1 LRKKSYT
8 GYKSA
13 IDLIK
18 MPKTTYKK
26 MMAEILKSKPKT
38 VEEKQETI
46 KKVVGGGKVDK
57 VVKI

>member
-1 LRKKSYT
+1 
-8 GYKSA
+8 
-13 IDLIK
+13 